1 MRRVELL
8 FFSLVLGA
16 GGQEHPSR
24 VRAGIWLIAA
34 VLVFLAAGSAAHAV
48 PIRSLP
54 GLVSVQVFEATGG
67 ETLFN
72 MTPNDPVV
80 TQKRADRLS
89 VTNNDFLS
97 GSNEFYDFFYSDA
110 DGTFNIDGAFLT
122 ITAVFDN
129 DLDSGLN
136 ITRARLVSSL
146 PTNPTIEFAN
156 TVSDFVALGTLPF
169 PATVFNALG
178 DTPGTTTF
186 LGDTLGELNNGRL
199 SSRLSLTLGFASTR
213 PPATIPEP
221 STLALFAF
229 GLAGLG
235 FMGWR
240 RRTA

>member
-1 MRRVELL
+1 MQRAELL
-8 FFSLVLGA
+8 RSSLVLGA
-16 GGQEHPSR
+16 GGQEHLLR
-24 VRAGIWLIAA
+24 LRAGIWLIAA
-34 VLVFLAAGSAAHAV
+34 VLVFLTAASAAHAV

-54 GLVSVQVFEATGG
+54 GLASVQVFEASGG

-89 VTNNDFLS
+89 AANNDFLS
-97 GSNEFYDFFYSDA
+97 NSNEFYDFFYSDA

-129 DLDSGLN
+129 DQDSGLN

-146 PTNPTIEFAN
+146 PVNPTIEFAD

-186 LGDTLGELNNGRL
+186 LGDTLGELNAGRL
-199 SSRLSLTLGFASTR
+199 TSRLSLTLGFASTR
-213 PPATIPEP
+213 PPTAVPEP
-221 STLALFAF
+221 GTLALFVL
-229 GLAGLG
+229 GLAGLVAA
-235 FMGWR
+235 R
-240 RRTA
+240 RRRMI